1 MKPYKPPLDGRSTY
15 DGMLLDFNERAIPP
29 QNKVVQA
36 LEKFAKNQ
44 KLQVYPEYFDLE
56 KKIAGY
62 ACVNANQVMITN
74 GSDQGIDII
83 FRTFTEKGD
92 KVIIPSPSFA
102 MFFQCAQII
111 GNEIV
116 SPLYKKDDLSFP
128 FDEVLEAIDEH
139 TKLIVICNPNNPTG
153 TAISVTDIEKI
164 ASGAKDTIIYVDET
178 YFEFS
183 KITAIPLIKKY
194 PNIIVTRT
202 FSKAFGLAS
211 LRIGYV
217 VANAK
222 YIAEMLKVRGPY
234 DVNMAAYWAACAALK
249 DKKGMEN
256 YVADVMESAKPLVE
270 KFFSENGVPYFT
282 SRSNF
287 ILFRPENPEKTM
299 RLLTEK
305 GALVRPQNKENIE
318 NTLRVSIGTTKQM
331 KRFIEIY
338 KKNVLKNSKRKYAFL
353 DRDGT
358 LIFEPQD
365 TYQIDSLSKLKILD
379 GVIDGLKKLKSM
391 GYSLVIISNQDG
403 LGTPSFPQENFK
415 EPQEKM
421 LKIFQ
426 DNGIDF
432 DEIFICPHLP
442 NEACNCRKPKTGLVE
457 EFLANT
463 NIDKTRSF
471 VCGDRDSDRQ
481 FAKNLGIRFVPMQTN
496 GNFYK
501 SIKPFLTKTI

>member
-1 MKPYKPPLDGRSTY
+1 MKPYKPPLDGRSAY

-36 LEKFAKNQ
+36 LEKFAKSQ

-62 ACVNANQVMITN
+62 ADVNANQVMITN

-102 MFFQCAQII
+102 MFFQYAQIT

-116 SPLYKKDDLSFP
+116 NPFYKKDDLSFP
-128 FDEVLEAIDEH
+128 FNEVLEIIDER

-164 ASGAKDTIIYVDET
+164 ASGAKGTIIYVDEA

-217 VANAK
+217 VANEK

-256 YVADVMESAKPLVE
+256 YVVDVMQSAKPLVE
-270 KFFSENGVPYFT
+270 KFFSENGVPYFL

-299 RLLTEK
+299 RLLAEK

-331 KRFIEIY
+331 KKFIEIY
-338 KKNVLKNSKRKYAFL
+338 KKNVLKNSKKKYAFL

-365 TYQIDSLSKLKILD
+365 TYQIDSLAKLKILD
-379 GVIDGLKKLKSM
+379 GVIDGLKKLKNK
-391 GYSLVIISNQDG
+391 GYSLVMISNQDG
-403 LGTPSFPQENFK
+403 LGTSSFPQEKFK
-415 EPQEKM
+415 APQEKM
-421 LKIFQ
+421 LKIFR
-426 DNGIDF
+426 DNGIDL

-457 EFLANT
+457 EFLRTAD
-463 NIDKTRSF
+463 IDKTLSF
-471 VCGDRDSDRQ
+471 VCGDRNSDRQ
-481 FAKNLGIRFVPMQTN
+481 FAKNVGIKFIPMETN